1 MSDGRDRFSPLP
13 PRGIALTRD
22 GYGNNTGKDGT
33 AASVGGTGTLISD
46 LHNLCKAYDH
56 LNRARC
62 LEIMTGYGVGPK
74 LLRLQARFWDQ
85 AVMVCCA
92 RG

>member
-1 MSDGRDRFSPLP
+1 MAQQLAWVEQEPLYQ
-13 PRGIALTRD
+13 IF
-22 GYGNNTGKDGT
+22 
-33 AASVGGTGTLISD
+33 I
-46 LHNLCKAYDH
+46 NLCKAYDH

-74 LLRLQARFWDQ
+74 LLLLQARFWDQ
-85 AVMVCCA
+85 AEMVCCA